1 MSLCPPFD
9 FCPDGTNH
17 SVTTVTLLN
26 FCQNWV
32 CYNSSQFGQNTPYI
46 PWMIALMFLDCNVLQ
61 IRPKRYAKKLD
72 FLCRINLLKTS
83 IFGIISF
90 EKIHLRLLNQ
100 ATTCVLGCSLKLAR
114 CLVVISGLFPG
125 WLELKL
131 YIWKL
136 NNLVFNSQNLFEL
149 SILIFTTQ
157 YQEHWEGPVISRGG
171 IENCLRWIGETI
183 AQSFLLDVML
193 NSRLVSCCGTG
204 WH

>member
-1 MSLCPPFD
+1 MYYKIAQKD
-9 FCPDGTNH
+9 MQTK
-17 SVTTVTLLN
+17 LN
-26 FCQNWV
+26 
-32 CYNSSQFGQNTPYI
+32 
-46 PWMIALMFLDCNVLQ
+46 
-61 IRPKRYAKKLD
+61 

-90 EKIHLRLLNQ
+90 DKIYLRLLNQ

-171 IENCLRWIGETI
+171 IENCLRWIGKPI
-183 AQSFLLDVML
+183 ALSFLLDVTL
-193 NSRLVSCCGTG
+193 NSRLVSCYGAG